1 MKKAPPNRTGP
12 EIWHDMMVWD
22 AQRRR
27 LQMLDGKCRI
37 IDLAEYLRKHP
48 PKSGDREE
56 QEV

>member
-27 LQMLDGKCRI
+27 LQMLDGKRRT
-37 IDLAEYLRKHP
+37 IDFTAYLKKHP
-48 PKSGDREE
+48 PKDGEREE
-56 QEV
+56 